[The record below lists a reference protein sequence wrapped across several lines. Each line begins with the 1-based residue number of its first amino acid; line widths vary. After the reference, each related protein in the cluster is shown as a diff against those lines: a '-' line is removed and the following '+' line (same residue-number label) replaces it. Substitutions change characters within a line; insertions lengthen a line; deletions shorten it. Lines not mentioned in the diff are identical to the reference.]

1 MFSFSYLRRILRT
14 FEFCHEH
21 LREVS
26 IAYEDIFLIAFIFYA
41 EYERTVLFPYNAQ
54 VDTAAKFV
62 QDIIDKAK
70 TEAAKKLNSEQIVSF
85 SADIF
90 FVFVFVLWHC

>member
-1 MFSFSYLRRILRT
+1 MNALF
-14 FEFCHEH
+14 
-21 LREVS
+21 
-26 IAYEDIFLIAFIFYA
+26 
-41 EYERTVLFPYNAQ
+41 LFPYNAK

-85 SADIF
+85 SADILF
-90 FVFVFVLWHC
+90 TLVSI

>member
-1 MFSFSYLRRILRT
+1 MKT
-14 FEFCHEH
+14 FFDCF
-21 LREVS
+21 
-26 IAYEDIFLIAFIFYA
+26 YFYA

-90 FVFVFVLWHC
+90 FVFVFVLWHCYGNLKQYRTIGDKILKS